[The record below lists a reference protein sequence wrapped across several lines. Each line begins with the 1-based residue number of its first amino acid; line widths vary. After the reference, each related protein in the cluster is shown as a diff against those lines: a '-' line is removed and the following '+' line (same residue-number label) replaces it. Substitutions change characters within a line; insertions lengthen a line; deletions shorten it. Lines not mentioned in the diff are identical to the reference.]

1 MEYGY
6 INLNFNDNLKL
17 KQIPNNA
24 IVDMLYNIENRI
36 LKIYSS

>member
-1 MEYGY
+1 MEYSY
-6 INLNFNDNLKL
+6 INLKLNDKLKL
-17 KQIPNNA
+17 EQIPDNA